1 MTSRAFEKMKNY
13 DNTVIGKKGQVV
25 TPAELRKKLG
35 IKTGDRFL
43 VTAGAE
49 DGRVEA
55 YPRRIFHARI

>member
-1 MTSRAFEKMKNY
+1 MKY
-13 DNTVIGKKGQVV
+13 HDNTVIGEKGQVV
-25 TPAELRKKLG
+25 TPAELRKEFG
-35 IKTGDRFL
+35 IETRDRFL

>member
-13 DNTVIGKKGQVV
+13 DNTVIGEKDQIF
-25 TPAELRKKLG
+25 TPVELRKKFG
-35 IKTGDRFL
+35 IETGDRFL